1 MKKAKDTL
9 NEKDVSMIGKLVD
22 TMTPELVKKALFTG
36 AGALFLTEDG
46 IKKTV
51 GDFKL
56 PRDVVQYLIRQGEKS
71 KKELFGIVQK
81 ELNRFLSTIDIT
93 KQVRE
98 ILDGATFEIDTK
110 VTFRTEGDKM
120 VTGVKSKTKVG
131 KSKPGKRTR
140 TKKT

>member
-9 NEKDVSMIGKLVD
+9 NEKDVSMIGKLID

-36 AGALFLTEDG
+36 AGALFLAEDG
-46 IKKTV
+46 VKKTV

-56 PRDVVQYLIRQGEKS
+56 PRDVAQYLIRQGEKS
-71 KKELFGIVQK
+71 KQELFGIVQK
-81 ELNRFLSTIDIT
+81 ELNRFLSAIDIT
-93 KQVRE
+93 KQVKE
-98 ILDGATFEIDTK
+98 ILDGVTFEIDTK

-120 VTGVKSKTKVG
+120 VTGVKSKSKVG
-131 KSKPGKRTR
+131 KAKPAKR